1 MPVYNAFRDTA
12 LGACLLLATLTW
24 PAPPARAQTAVPP
37 IVTPSPATLEA
48 RDIGTNGSA
57 TQSFSVNAP
66 EGVEFVSLF
75 VPRRERDVF
84 NNGSVSDGSSIWRL
98 DASDCSGFPTSC
110 TVEVEYVAGDDTPST
125 ARLRVSSDS
134 DFGPRTDVTLT
145 GTLASQVDSGRA
157 TLARI
162 TDPVAEG
169 DTLDIV
175 VERTGGADGTLVAF
189 FGDAP
194 GTADR
199 SDYQLPLSASRQLT
213 WNDGDTSPRT
223 ITVRA
228 NTDALD
234 EGTET
239 FDFLLASEGDNF
251 DQSGT
256 VTIVDVPPASTGLAT
271 FVEPDAEVFEGENL
285 ELVVER
291 SGGSDGALNAT
302 LAVDND
308 TASGAD
314 YRVDP
319 PVGGTLSWAAGDTS
333 SRTVTVRALADTVID
348 PDELFTL
355 VLTSDGDDDS
365 DQTSAVSIVDVPP
378 PESGRGVFARDVF
391 ALDEGTTGDV
401 IVNRVDGADGE
412 LVVVIGTEDGSADGA
427 DYEIVSPSDGVLRW
441 GDDDSDPRAI
451 TIRALDDADIEGDQ
465 AFGLLLSN
473 DGGDEFDQRSGITVF
488 DTTPP
493 PPTGVAT
500 FTAAGGSLDEG
511 TTLDVEIARTG
522 GTSGPL
528 TVDVFDANG
537 SASDADYRVVSP
549 ASGTLSWADGEA
561 GTRAVTV
568 EALSDTEI
576 EPDETFELQLMSG
589 GDEDSFRSNTI
600 TVVDVPP
607 ESQGRAVFASASGTL
622 AEGDTLDVTVNRV
635 DGSDGELVVDAF
647 AFGLDASDDDFE
659 LVAPAGGTLSW
670 TDGDTTSRTMTIRAS
685 TDTLTEANEDLFL
698 IVEDPTFAVTGG
710 DSSNPTAESSRVV
723 ITDVPPPDPEP
734 GTAVFASATGSL
746 AEGTTLDVTVN
757 RVDGSDGELVVPF
770 IAEDGSA
777 GDDDYRVVSPD
788 GGQLVWADGDD
799 EPLVITVEALSD
811 EIVEPDE
818 TFGLLLSNSGGEE
831 FEESSTVTVLDATD
845 PPPVGTAVFASTGGS
860 VAEGDTL
867 DIVVE
872 RAGGTGGTLL
882 ASIDVENGTAGDTDY
897 RLVSPADGQLSWADG
912 DASDRTVTV
921 EALSDEIAE
930 PDETFE
936 LRLADDGDDSERTG
950 TVTIIDVPPPQPGTA
965 VFASATGTL
974 TEGTTLDVT
983 VNRVDGSEGELVV
996 FFAAD
1001 GGSAGSDDYR
1011 VVSPGDGRLTWTDG
1025 DDTPRI
1031 ITVEA
1036 LTDDIVE
1043 PDETF
1048 ELLLSDDGEEFEQS
1062 SAITVLDAT
1071 DPPPAGT
1078 ATFASTGGS
1087 VTEGDTLDIVV
1098 ERTGG
1103 TNGSLSASF
1112 AATDGTAGDADY
1124 RLVSPADGQLNWDDE
1139 DGSPR
1144 TITVEALTDA
1154 LVEPAETFELLLS
1167 NSGGEEF
1174 EQSSTI
1180 TVLDATEAPETGTAT
1195 FANLPASVT
1204 EGATLDVVV
1213 TRTGGAD
1220 GTLAATFVTENGTAG
1235 DADYRIVS
1243 PGGGTLSWGRRR
1255 RLHPHRHR
1263 RGARRRDRRTRREL
1277 RAAPAGRRRR
1287 ARRALRHDHRHGR
1300 DRAARARNG
1309 RLRQHRRLARR
1320 RNHARRRRRPHRW
1333 FRRHPHGRS
1342 RRRWGGSASDADY
1355 RIVSPMDAMLS
1366 WGDGDTS
1373 SRTVTVEAL
1382 ADAIVEPDETFDL
1395 RLGDD
1400 GEGNEGGA
1408 GRSTTITVL
1417 DVPPPETGTATFAS
1431 AEGSLAE
1438 GTTLD
1443 IVVART
1449 GGSDGSLVA
1458 TFAAEDGSATG
1469 ADYRIVSPDGDTLA
1483 WEDGDTSTRTIV
1495 VEALADELIEADESF
1510 SLRLASDG
1518 DDEAVRSST
1527 ITVLDMT
1534 EPPPSGFAA
1543 FSSTGGSVAEG
1554 ATLDIVVA
1562 RAPVER
1568 TVR

>member
-1 MPVYNAFRDTA
+1 
-12 LGACLLLATLTW
+12 
-24 PAPPARAQTAVPP
+24 
-37 IVTPSPATLEA
+37 
-48 RDIGTNGSA
+48 
-57 TQSFSVNAP
+57 
-66 EGVEFVSLF
+66 
-75 VPRRERDVF
+75 
-84 NNGSVSDGSSIWRL
+84 
-98 DASDCSGFPTSC
+98 
-110 TVEVEYVAGDDTPST
+110 
-125 ARLRVSSDS
+125 
-134 DFGPRTDVTLT
+134 
-145 GTLASQVDSGRA
+145 
-157 TLARI
+157 
-162 TDPVAEG
+162 
-169 DTLDIV
+169 
-175 VERTGGADGTLVAF
+175 
-189 FGDAP
+189 
-194 GTADR
+194 
-199 SDYQLPLSASRQLT
+199 
-213 WNDGDTSPRT
+213 
-223 ITVRA
+223 
-228 NTDALD
+228 
-234 EGTET
+234 
-239 FDFLLASEGDNF
+239 
-251 DQSGT
+251 
-256 VTIVDVPPASTGLAT
+256 
-271 FVEPDAEVFEGENL
+271 
-285 ELVVER
+285 
-291 SGGSDGALNAT
+291 
-302 LAVDND
+302 
-308 TASGAD
+308 
-314 YRVDP
+314 
-319 PVGGTLSWAAGDTS
+319 
-333 SRTVTVRALADTVID
+333 
-348 PDELFTL
+348 
-355 VLTSDGDDDS
+355 
-365 DQTSAVSIVDVPP
+365 
-378 PESGRGVFARDVF
+378 
-391 ALDEGTTGDV
+391 
-401 IVNRVDGADGE
+401 
-412 LVVVIGTEDGSADGA
+412 
-427 DYEIVSPSDGVLRW
+427 
-441 GDDDSDPRAI
+441 
-451 TIRALDDADIEGDQ
+451 
-465 AFGLLLSN
+465 
-473 DGGDEFDQRSGITVF
+473 
-488 DTTPP
+488 
-493 PPTGVAT
+493 
-500 FTAAGGSLDEG
+500 
-511 TTLDVEIARTG
+511 
-522 GTSGPL
+522 
-528 TVDVFDANG
+528 
-537 SASDADYRVVSP
+537 
-549 ASGTLSWADGEA
+549 
-561 GTRAVTV
+561 
-568 EALSDTEI
+568 
-576 EPDETFELQLMSG
+576 MSG

-607 ESQGRAVFASASGTL
+607 ESRGRAVFASASGTL

-647 AFGLDASDDDFE
+647 AVGLDASDDDFE

-757 RVDGSDGELVVPF
+757 RVDGADGELVVPF
-770 IAEDGSA
+770 RADDGSA

-788 GGQLVWADGDD
+788 GGQLVWSDGDD
-799 EPLVITVEALSD
+799 EPLVITVEALRD
-811 EIVEPDE
+811 DTVEPDE
-818 TFGLLLSNSGGEE
+818 TFGLLLSNSGGEA

-845 PPPVGTAVFASTGGS
+845 PPPIGTAVFASTGGS
-860 VAEGDTL
+860 VDEGDTL

-1103 TNGSLSASF
+1103 TNGPLSASF
-1112 AATDGTAGDADY
+1112 AATNGTAGDADY

-1220 GTLAATFVTENGTAG
+1220 GTLVATFVTENGTAG

-1243 PGGGTLSWGRRR
+1243 PGGGTLSWDDGD
-1255 RLHPHRHR
+1255 
-1263 RGARRRDRRTRREL
+1263 ASTRTVTVEALADAIVEPDESFALLLQDDGDEPVERSGTITVTDATAPPEPGT
-1277 RAAPAGRRRR
+1277 AAFASTGGSLVEGTTLDVVVVRTGGSDGT
-1287 ARRALRHDHRHGR
+1287 LMVDLV
-1300 DRAARARNG
+1300 DV
-1309 RLRQHRRLARR
+1309 
-1320 RNHARRRRRPHRW
+1320 
-1333 FRRHPHGRS
+1333 
-1342 RRRWGGSASDADY
+1342 GGSASDADY

-1400 GEGNEGGA
+1400 GEGSEGSA

-1443 IVVART
+1443 VVVART
-1449 GGSDGSLVA
+1449 GGSDGPLVA
-1458 TFAAEDGSATG
+1458 RFAAEDGGATG

-1518 DDEAVRSST
+1518 DDEGRALEHDHRARHDRTASRGLRPPSRAPAARSS
-1527 ITVLDMT
+1527 
-1534 EPPPSGFAA
+1534 
-1543 FSSTGGSVAEG
+1543 EG
-1554 ATLDIVVA
+1554 DALDIVVTRTGGTNGPLTASVDLEAGTASGDDLPRRLPRRTGQLDVGRRRRHDPHRHRRGTRRRPDRTRRVA
-1562 RAPVER
+1562 RAPSRRRRRGRRGGALDHDHRAGRHRTAGARHRRLRHRRDAGGRGGRRGRGRRAPGRGRHGRRLGGLSPRGGLGRAGRGLRRER
-1568 TVR
+1568 WQRTARMGRRRHDRAHRRRADRRRRRNRARGALLGRARAA